1 MNPNSRQDIWNLV
14 CEYTPSEQLRRHML
28 AVEAAMKFYARKFDE
43 DENFW
48 GNLGLVH
55 DFDYEKFP
63 ERHPFHGLEVLT
75 EEGFPDDFLYAIR
88 AHADYGDPE
97 ALEEKYREPAPR
109 TRLVDKVLYA
119 CDELTGLIIAVGYVR
134 PSKQLADVD
143 LQSIKKKWK
152 DKAFARGAK
161 REDMERGAAE
171 LGIPLD
177 EHIQNVLTALQETH
191 EQYGL

>member
-1 MNPNSRQDIWNLV
+1 MNPNSRDDIWNLV
-14 CEYTPSEQLRRHML
+14 CAYTESEQLRRHML
-28 AVEAAMKFYARKFDE
+28 AVEAAMKFYARKYGE
-43 DENFW
+43 DEIFW

-75 EEGFPDDFLYAIR
+75 EHGFPQEFLYAIR

-109 TRLVDKVLYA
+109 TRLVDKALYA
-119 CDELTGLIIAVGYVR
+119 CDELTGLIIAVGFVR

-143 LQSIKKKWK
+143 LASIKKKWK

-161 REDMERGAAE
+161 REDIERGAQE
-171 LGIPLD
+171 LGVPLD
-177 EHIQNVLTALQETH
+177 EHIQNVLLALQETH